1 MTWPRATRN
10 LKRTDACQLT
20 AMLDAAAV
28 LLEHERHISPD
39 VITALCQI
47 REETAAELNSLG
59 NAVSLDV
66 ESDLTDLRSII
77 QSPLGLRHSD
87 GQSPCS

>member
-10 LKRTDACQLT
+10 LKHADAGQLT
-20 AMLDAAAV
+20 AMQDAAAV

-47 REETAAELNSLG
+47 REETAAELKAREGHQQTQLTPAPTHYPAPG
-59 NAVSLDV
+59 QQVS
-66 ESDLTDLRSII
+66 
-77 QSPLGLRHSD
+77 
-87 GQSPCS
+87 